1 MSTSALSGSGSVI
14 DVRGIVKQLME
25 FEARPLAAARK
36 RVSAVDVSISAMSE
50 IRSVVDKAAASS
62 KAIEDSMMLSGKS
75 VKSSDATLIPATVS
89 NAALASAGSYTVS
102 NTVVGKVQRTAF
114 AGFADAT
121 TTTFGSGLLEITGI
135 SSDFGSVT
143 DQSFD
148 LGGKTLEQLRDEINS
163 DADLTG
169 LITASIVNT
178 MDGSNNYVLLISG
191 TKTGSTAI
199 FTPTMTGQTASALD
213 SASPPGLS
221 QAASNASAVVN
232 GITVYSKENMFTEAI
247 GGLSFSITKTDATSS
262 TTLTVTDNRSTLK
275 DRLKTFAA
283 DLTNLNQK
291 LATLTKPGSKSQK
304 AGPLSGNSAI
314 LSLGL
319 ALSVKYSEGF
329 RITAGSGSGNTYT
342 WSELGLEVNRD
353 GSVTV
358 RDADLSTAIDGV
370 TSRSGVDKRIG
381 VEMLSGFTSA
391 IRQTLDSF
399 RGVSGT
405 VQSSIDILNTSRSR
419 LSANADDIE
428 RKLERTQKS
437 LLMKYSA
444 LDSKLASMNQ
454 LGSNLRASLAGLSA

>member
-25 FEARPLAAARK
+25 VEARPLAAARQ
-36 RVSAVDVSISAMSE
+36 RVSAADVSISAMSE
-50 IRSVVDKAAASS
+50 VRSIVDKAATSS
-62 KAIEDSMMLSGKS
+62 KAIEDSLMLSGKS
-75 VKSSDATLIPATVS
+75 VKSSDAALIPATVS
-89 NAALASAGSYTVS
+89 TAALASAGSYTVS

-121 TTTFGSGLLEITGI
+121 TTFGSGVLDITGI
-135 SSDFGSVT
+135 SSDFGSVS

-148 LGGKTLEQLRDEINS
+148 LNGKTLEQLRDEIND

-191 TKTGSTAI
+191 TKTGSTAT
-199 FTPTMTGQTASALD
+199 FTATMTGQTASNLD

-221 QAASNASAVVN
+221 QAAGNASAVVN
-232 GITVYSKENMFTEAI
+232 GITVYSKENTFTEAI
-247 GGLSFSITKTDATSS
+247 GGLSFSVTKTDATSS
-262 TTLTVTDNRSTLK
+262 TTLTVTDNRATLK

-329 RITAGSGSGNTYT
+329 RITAGSGLNNSYT

-353 GSVTV
+353 GAVTV

-370 TSRSGVDKRIG
+370 SSRSGVDKRIG

-391 IRQTLDSF
+391 IRETLDSF

-405 VQSSIDILNTSRSR
+405 VQSSIDILNISRSR